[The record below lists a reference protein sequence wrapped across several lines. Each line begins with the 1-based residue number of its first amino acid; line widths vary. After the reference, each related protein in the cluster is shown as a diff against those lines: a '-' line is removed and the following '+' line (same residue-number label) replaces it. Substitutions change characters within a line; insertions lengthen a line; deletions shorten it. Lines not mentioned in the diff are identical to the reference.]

1 MAFRLKHRSI
11 SRELRRLVTRELAAA
26 IEALSGFGLG
36 DTDILEARKHIKK
49 VRSIVKL
56 LKASL
61 GRAAAPANAQLRSV
75 GQGLGRVRDAEA
87 MIDTLDG
94 LRGHYSDAIGKSA
107 RHKVARGLR
116 GEQLEARQ
124 SADDV
129 ARHAIGVLRRV
140 RKSLPDR
147 VKQAGGL
154 PAVQQGLASVY
165 KRCRSAVA
173 NLTEESDA
181 VAFHDWRRRVKE
193 HWYHV
198 RLFEGHRSALRSR
211 TRSLRALET
220 ELGED
225 HNLAILNEALIASPR
240 RFGDAR
246 TTNLVIGCIQK
257 RQRALRKK
265 ALARGRRLFVAKPK
279 KMQAAVGDWWRG
291 KR

>member
-1 MAFRLKHRSI
+1 VAFRLKQGSI
-11 SRELRRLVTRELAAA
+11 SRGLSRRVSRELDAA
-26 IEALSGFGLG
+26 IEILSGP
-36 DTDILEARKHIKK
+36 DVSDADIHEARKHIKK

-61 GRAAAPANAQLRSV
+61 GGAAASANAQLRSV

-87 MIDTLDG
+87 MIGTLDV
-94 LRGHYSDAIGKSA
+94 LRGRYSDVIGKLA
-107 RHKVARGLR
+107 RRKVAQGLR
-116 GEQLEARQ
+116 GEQREARQ

-154 PAVQQGLASVY
+154 RAVQPGLASVY

-198 RLFEGHRSALRSR
+198 RLFEGHRPALRSR

-225 HNLAILNEALIASPR
+225 HNLAILNAALIASPR

-279 KMQAAVGDWWRG
+279 KIEAAVAHWWRG